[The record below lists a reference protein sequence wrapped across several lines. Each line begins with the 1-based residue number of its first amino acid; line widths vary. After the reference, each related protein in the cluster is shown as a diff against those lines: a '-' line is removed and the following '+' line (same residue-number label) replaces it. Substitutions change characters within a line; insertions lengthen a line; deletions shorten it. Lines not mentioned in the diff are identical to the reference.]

1 MEELRIWGRPR
12 ILLKGDNFMDNS
24 RISVPEA
31 ISIVL
36 IVLVAHTLVS
46 LPKSLLNVTGSATI
60 INLLYVGI
68 ILFFIVFFIVKLY
81 RYFAGQDIIDISNF
95 LGGPVFQK
103 IVGIIFILYF
113 VFSSSILLRNFCECL
128 KIVERFLP
136 LYLHLRL

>member
-1 MEELRIWGRPR
+1 
-12 ILLKGDNFMDNS
+12 MDNL

-68 ILFFIVFFIVKLY
+68 ILFFIVFFIFKLY

-113 VFSSSILLRNFCECL
+113 VFLRDHEFLLNNLQRSAQFSF
-128 KIVERFLP
+128 FL
-136 LYLHLRL
+136 HVW

>member
-1 MEELRIWGRPR
+1 
-12 ILLKGDNFMDNS
+12 MDNS

-68 ILFFIVFFIVKLY
+68 ILFFIVFFIFKLY
-81 RYFAGQDIIDISNF
+81 KYFAGQDIIDISNF

-103 IVGIIFILYF
+103 IVGMIFILYF
-113 VFSSSILLRNFCECL
+113 VFHFCSIFPAKLILCFELYQVCCGFVRALSGLL
-128 KIVERFLP
+128 
-136 LYLHLRL
+136 